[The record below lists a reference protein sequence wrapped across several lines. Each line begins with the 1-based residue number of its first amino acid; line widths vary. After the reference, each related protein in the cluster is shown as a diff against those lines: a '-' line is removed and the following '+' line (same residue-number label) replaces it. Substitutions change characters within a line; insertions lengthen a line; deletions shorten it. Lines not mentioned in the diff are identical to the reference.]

1 MNYTKHNTSNPTYAY
16 SFDSTKQF
24 LNAPDSLITS
34 TRNAVF
40 STWQAL
46 ERELPLVD
54 PDKEPGLYAYLDD
67 RANTLFLAWLEFRD
81 VGRDGL

>member
-1 MNYTKHNTSNPTYAY
+1 MNYTKHNTSNPTHFY
-16 SFDSTKQF
+16 SFDSTSQF
-24 LNAPDSLITS
+24 LTVPDSLITS

-40 STWQAL
+40 SSWQAL
-46 ERELPLVD
+46 EWALSLVD
-54 PDKEPGLYAYLDD
+54 TKKEPDLYAALDD